1 MITHFERYN
10 MKDCLHCN
18 TLGICLC
25 ISDQEQYRKSC
36 ERNPKSCDNYK
47 SSTKCTKYDPK
58 NNIECRYCVNDDAEI
73 FHSCYSTVPQPL
85 EEYDTPEQTEK
96 KLKLYFALFAILKDH
111 EYHASAG
118 YIFAYDENRAIDM
131 LKKRYG
137 EETRV
142 RSIEELKYEEGTVL
156 YGERWHKL

>member
-1 MITHFERYN
+1 MIVEFELVKREADQVT
-10 MKDCLHCN
+10 KRLVHR
-18 TLGICLC
+18 I
-25 ISDQEQYRKSC
+25 ISDDDIVNGTYMRYPNEVEELFQDGY
-36 ERNPKSCDNYK
+36 
-47 SSTKCTKYDPK
+47 T
-58 NNIECRYCVNDDAEI
+58 IEHVRV
-73 FHSCYSTVPQPL
+73 L
-85 EEYDTPEQTEK
+85 EGSQR
-96 KLKLYFALFAILKDH
+96 LKLYFAMFAILKDH

-118 YIFAYDENRAIDM
+118 YIFAYDRDRAVEM

>member
-1 MITHFERYN
+1 MIIEFELVKREPDKVIKRLVHDTYCEGYN
-10 MKDCLHCN
+10 RFPNEVEEL
-18 TLGICLC
+18 L
-25 ISDQEQYRKSC
+25 QEGFVIA
-36 ERNPKSCDNYK
+36 DN
-47 SSTKCTKYDPK
+47 
-58 NNIECRYCVNDDAEI
+58 RLV
-73 FHSCYSTVPQPL
+73 
-85 EEYDTPEQTEK
+85 EEPDSVQN
-96 KLKLYFALFAILKDH
+96 LKLYFAMFAILKDH

-118 YIFAYDENRAIDM
+118 YIFAYSRDRAIEM

>member
-1 MITHFERYN
+1 MIVEFELVK
-10 MKDCLHCN
+10 KDKDKTIRRLVRDVHIDGYKKFPN
-18 TLGICLC
+18 EVEKLL
-25 ISDQEQYRKSC
+25 QEGFVIA
-36 ERNPKSCDNYK
+36 DNRL
-47 SSTKCTKYDPK
+47 
-58 NNIECRYCVNDDAEI
+58 IEETDAE
-73 FHSCYSTVPQPL
+73 Q
-85 EEYDTPEQTEK
+85 
-96 KLKLYFALFAILKDH
+96 KLKLYFAMFAILKDH

-118 YIFAYDENRAIDM
+118 YIFAYDENRAIEM

>member
-1 MITHFERYN
+1 MILEYELVKREGNQVGKRLVYHIVPNDINNSESIPYPN
-10 MKDCLHCN
+10 EVEKLCQDGYIVEN
-18 TLGICLC
+18 TRVV
-25 ISDQEQYRKSC
+25 Y
-36 ERNPKSCDNYK
+36 
-47 SSTKCTKYDPK
+47 
-58 NNIECRYCVNDDAEI
+58 
-73 FHSCYSTVPQPL
+73 
-85 EEYDTPEQTEK
+85 TPI
-96 KLKLYFALFAILKDH
+96 KLKLYFAMFAILKDH

-118 YIFAYDENRAIDM
+118 YIFAYDKNRAIEM